1 MLEVLNAIV
10 LIAAFAGTV
19 VGLIGTMVVAMR
31 HYYLK
36 NTPKTWAWAF
46 FGGPLAW
53 MFGDK
58 DAASYEKFRARISI
72 FALMF
77 VGCSILLV
85 LLMP

>member
-1 MLEVLNAIV
+1 MEVLRAIV
-10 LIAAFAGTV
+10 LVAAFAGTV
-19 VGLIGTMVVAMR
+19 VGLIGTMVVVLR
-31 HYYLK
+31 HDYLK

-58 DAASYEKFRARISI
+58 DAASYEKFRARIYV
-72 FALMF
+72 FGPMF
-77 VGCSILLV
+77 IGCSILLV